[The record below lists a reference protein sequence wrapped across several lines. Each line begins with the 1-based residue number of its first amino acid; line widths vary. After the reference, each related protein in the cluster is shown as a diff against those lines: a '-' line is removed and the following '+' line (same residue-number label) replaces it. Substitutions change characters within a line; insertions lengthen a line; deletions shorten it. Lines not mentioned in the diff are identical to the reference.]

1 MNTPTTTQH
10 KEDQNM
16 EHNSASPAEAEAPV
30 AAQEAQESATSTPET
45 PVQDHAAS
53 AAQAA
58 LPSAPEAESNPL
70 LKSLPLLLSLAALL
84 LASYAFFIAQ
94 QSGGDQQAQ
103 IQSLAMRMGGLENQ
117 TDTLQSQMDKMGAV
131 AENQREV
138 MIHNE
143 LSTIA
148 SSLQKIA
155 PLAQGE
161 QQALIQQM
169 QQLLDGKSNS
179 SESTDQQ

>member
-1 MNTPTTTQH
+1 MNTPEADQK
-10 KEDQNM
+10 KETPSVEPSQTSS
-16 EHNSASPAEAEAPV
+16 EAHAAASAKNEPDS
-30 AAQEAQESATSTPET
+30 AQEKPIE
-45 PVQDHAAS
+45 DHAAT

-58 LPSAPEAESNPL
+58 LPSATDRESSPL

-94 QSGGDQQAQ
+94 QGGSEQQAQ
-103 IQSLAMRMGGLENQ
+103 IQSLAMRMGGLESQ
-117 TDTLQSQMDKMGAV
+117 TNNLQSNLDKLGNV
-131 AENQREV
+131 AENQRDV

-143 LSTIA
+143 LSTIS

-161 QQALIQQM
+161 QQVLIQQM

-179 SESTDQQ
+179 ESME